1 MPALS
6 GVMFPPAFFAPP
18 MEFSALTDIPTDS
31 LSEKPRSTLKLAI
44 WVILLLL
51 LTALL
56 IGLGTWQVQ
65 RLSWKLDL
73 IARVDARVHAPPVAA
88 PGPAEWSAIDAAS
101 YEYKRVQVTGT
112 FLNDKETQVYAST
125 VLGPGY
131 WVLTPMREVDGTV
144 VVINRGF
151 VPTVKRNPDTR
162 PAGELSGETTVTGL
176 LRINEPKGTLLRSN
190 VPAGE
195 RWYSR
200 DVTAIAEVRDLKNVA
215 PYFID
220 ADDTKN
226 PGDLPVGGLT
236 QIAFHNSHL
245 VYAITWYGLSLM
257 TLGLAGYL
265 IRFERQRT
273 KVRR

>member
-1 MPALS
+1 
-6 GVMFPPAFFAPP
+6 
-18 MEFSALTDIPTDS
+18 METSAMTDTLPIS
-31 LSEKPRSTLKLAI
+31 SEKPRSMLKLAI

-56 IGLGTWQVQ
+56 IGLGTWQVK

-73 IARVDARVHAPPVAA
+73 IARVDARVHAAPVAA
-88 PGPAEWSAIDAAS
+88 PGPAEWSAIDAAG

-131 WVLTPMREVDGTV
+131 WILTPMREADGTV
-144 VVINRGF
+144 IVINRGF
-151 VPTVKRNPDTR
+151 VPTAKRNPDAR
-162 PAGELSGETTVTGL
+162 SAGELGGETTVTGL

-190 VPAGE
+190 VPAEE

-200 DVTAIAEVRDLKNVA
+200 DVTAIAEARGLQNVA

-245 VYAITWYGLSLM
+245 VYAITWYGLALM

-265 IRFERQRT
+265 VRFERRRT
-273 KVRR
+273 KTSR